1 MEGDESSGN
10 ENLLY
15 QREQPYVTPTSINY
29 SALLKQIAI
38 KELAR
43 RSDVLITST
52 LSLGM
57 SPKDRRQVQNKD
69 KRALMTRDEL
79 TEYVDEK
86 AAFVAMVKENTY
98 QSRRVRDKD
107 KDYRDN
113 YLKSFIHKSLFG
125 SKTL

>member
-1 MEGDESSGN
+1 
-10 ENLLY
+10 
-15 QREQPYVTPTSINY
+15 
-29 SALLKQIAI
+29 
-38 KELAR
+38 
-43 RSDVLITST
+43 
-52 LSLGM
+52 M